1 MNQAFGQDHMFV
13 GYSGSG
19 SLKKG
24 LASEEIDAIWTTYS
38 HFLSLKEI
46 EDKLEETYLS
56 VARERLRA
64 IGKDFGTTSIVD
76 GDNVLTVTVAKKVTW
91 NQAALFRVFNS
102 MTPEDANHYAKVTY
116 AVEERKYTA
125 APPTV
130 REMLE
135 QCRTTEIGKF
145 SIEIKE

>member
-1 MNQAFGQDHMFV
+1 MNGDQLLSQRV
-13 GYSGSG
+13 L
-19 SLKKG
+19 LKMQITV
-24 LASEEIDAIWTTYS
+24 LRDE
-38 HFLSLKEI
+38 LKEI

-76 GDNVLTVTVAKKVTW
+76 GDNVLTMTVAKKVTW